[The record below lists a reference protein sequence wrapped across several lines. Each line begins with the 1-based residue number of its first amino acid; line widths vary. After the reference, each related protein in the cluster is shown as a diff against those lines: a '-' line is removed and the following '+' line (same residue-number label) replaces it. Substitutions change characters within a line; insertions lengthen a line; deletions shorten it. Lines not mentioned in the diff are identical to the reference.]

1 MCMYIVYIHM
11 YMQYIYTV
19 VLKTKR
25 VFYASTSAYWAWG
38 YYLLYIPPWIYNI
51 IHDTHKYCHSHTES
65 LELIWQRPVRSS
77 DLTASN

>member
-1 MCMYIVYIHM
+1 MTVTILMRIMYYIIYVPKYIGYHVCICMYIIYIHM

-38 YYLLYIPPWIYNI
+38 YYLLYIPPWIYI
-51 IHDTHKYCHSHTES
+51 
-65 LELIWQRPVRSS
+65 
-77 DLTASN
+77 